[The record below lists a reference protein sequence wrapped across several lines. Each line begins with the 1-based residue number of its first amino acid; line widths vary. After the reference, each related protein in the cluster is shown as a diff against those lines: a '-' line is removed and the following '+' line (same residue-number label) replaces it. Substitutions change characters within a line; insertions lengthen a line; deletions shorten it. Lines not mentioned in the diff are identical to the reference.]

1 MTETI
6 NLTTSFNKV
15 KVSLIAILSI
25 LLVSCDTISEPAPS
39 ISKTPE
45 KKYVFPIGDFDA
57 TQIDGNPKW
66 EFNTGGNINVPIGG
80 TERLVLAIVSN
91 GQNRSKLFAIKV
103 EDGTLAW
110 SHDIDGIPTGGPV
123 SHGDN
128 IYIGTKHGTLIC
140 ISTSDG
146 NLIWENS
153 IGNSMV
159 GPPIVNDMGI
169 FLSAGEVYRLSLEGK
184 VIWKEK
190 FAVRSVRPLS
200 YRNGILVVIASDNM
214 LYLLNA
220 NNGSKR
226 NGYKV
231 WFSASGGAVIDSSTV
246 YITGDRSF
254 VQALDINS
262 EDYLFGRAIRW
273 WWTKAWLYGL
283 ASTPHYPPGYLWQ
296 KRGLGGKGDLSEPIK
311 ISENNHLIQSI
322 SRTKKGTVLRL
333 DPITGEVMWK
343 FSDPNSVFTDSAVL
357 LDKSL
362 ILSTKSGNNI
372 ILDHNDGTIIHEFQT
387 EKISQGPIRIQNKL
401 IMGISDGTLVAIDLN

>member
-15 KVSLIAILSI
+15 KISLIAIVSI
-25 LLVSCDTISEPAPS
+25 LLISCDTTPEPAPS

-45 KKYVFPIGDFDA
+45 TKYVFPIESFQA
-57 TQIDGNPKW
+57 TKIDGSPTW
-66 EFNTGGNINVPIGG
+66 EFNTGGNINVPISG

-91 GQNRSKLFAIKV
+91 GHNRSKLLAIEV

-110 SHDIDGIPTGGPV
+110 SHDIDGIPTGEPV

-128 IYIGTKHGTLIC
+128 IYIGTKQGALIC
-140 ISTSDG
+140 LSTSDG
-146 NLIWENS
+146 NLIWEKT

-169 FLSAGEVYRLSLEGK
+169 FLSAGEVYRLSFEGK
-184 VIWKEK
+184 TIWKEK

-200 YRNGILVVIASDNM
+200 YSNGILVVIASDNM

-220 NNGSKR
+220 ENGSKR

-322 SRTKKGTVLRL
+322 SKTKKGTVLRL

-357 LDKSL
+357 LDRF
-362 ILSTKSGNNI
+362 IFLSTKSGNNV
-372 ILDHNDGTIIHEFQT
+372 ILDHNDGTLINGFQT
-387 EKISQGPIRIQNKL
+387 ATISQGPIRIGNNL
-401 IMGISDGTLVAIDLN
+401 IVGFSDGTLAAIDLN

>member
-1 MTETI
+1 M
-6 NLTTSFNKV
+6 
-15 KVSLIAILSI
+15 
-25 LLVSCDTISEPAPS
+25 
-39 ISKTPE
+39 
-45 KKYVFPIGDFDA
+45 
-57 TQIDGNPKW
+57 
-66 EFNTGGNINVPIGG
+66 GG

-91 GQNRSKLFAIKV
+91 GQNRSKLLAIKV

-140 ISTSDG
+140 LSTSDG

-322 SRTKKGTVLRL
+322 SKTKKGTVLRL

-357 LDKSL
+357 LDRF
-362 ILSTKSGNNI
+362 IFLSTKSGNNV
-372 ILDHNDGTIIHEFQT
+372 ILDHNDGTLINGFQT
-387 EKISQGPIRIQNKL
+387 ATISQGPIRIGNNL
-401 IMGISDGTLVAIDLN
+401 IVGFSDGTLAAIDLK

>member
-15 KVSLIAILSI
+15 KVSLIAIVSI
-25 LLVSCDTISEPAPS
+25 LLISCDTTPEPAPS
-39 ISKTPE
+39 ILKIPE
-45 KKYVFPIGDFDA
+45 TKYVFPIENFKP
-57 TQIDGNPKW
+57 TKIDGNPTWK
-66 EFNTGGNINVPIGG
+66 FNTGGSINVPMGG

-91 GQNRSKLFAIKV
+91 GQNRSKLLAIKV
-103 EDGTLAW
+103 EDGTLDW

-140 ISTSDG
+140 LSTSDG

-322 SRTKKGTVLRL
+322 SKTKKGTVLRL

-357 LDKSL
+357 LDRF
-362 ILSTKSGNNI
+362 IFLSTKSGNNV
-372 ILDHNDGTIIHEFQT
+372 ILDHNDGTLINGFQT
-387 EKISQGPIRIQNKL
+387 ATISQGPIRIGNNL
-401 IMGISDGTLVAIDLN
+401 IVGFSDGTLAAIDLN